1 MEKSY
6 NNDSVN
12 KYLDNNLDKVAK
24 LLSNDNVPKDT
35 KDELRHV
42 ALDRRKGVIKRLWK
56 KYK

>member
-24 LLSNDNVPKDT
+24 LLSNDNVPEDT

-42 ALDRRKGVIKRLWK
+42 ALDRQKGVIKRLWK